1 MENFNDLLKNDKV
14 VLVEFFAS
22 WCPHCQR
29 MMTVVD
35 DVRALLD
42 GQAPVYQFDIDEN
55 NELAEVLGV
64 QNIPTFI
71 VYADGHEM
79 WRSSGEMAGN
89 DLYNKVLQY
98 L

>member
-14 VLVEFFAS
+14 VLVEFFAP

-55 NELAEVLGV
+55 NELAEALGV

-71 VYADGHEM
+71 VYADGQEK

-98 L
+98 M